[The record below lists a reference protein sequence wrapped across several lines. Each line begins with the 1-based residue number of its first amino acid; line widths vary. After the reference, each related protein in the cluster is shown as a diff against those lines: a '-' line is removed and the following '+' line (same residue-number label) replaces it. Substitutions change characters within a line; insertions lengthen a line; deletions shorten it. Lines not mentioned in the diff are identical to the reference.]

1 MTSLLELFDAHNCD
15 KGSRRH
21 RYDRAYEPLF
31 EPLREQPITLLEV
44 GVYTGSSL
52 AVWADYFPNAQI
64 IGVDTFSR
72 IPRWKLP
79 VMGHPRVKGYKCDS
93 TKETPPEVTPGSV
106 DIIIDDGSH
115 EPPDQ
120 LATFLGY
127 FPLLKSG
134 GMYFVEDAIIGM
146 NGFGKLRAGLAPH
159 DPKYHDLRPG
169 YTDGTAVI
177 EIRHG

>member
-1 MTSLLELFDAHNCD
+1 MTSLLECFDLHNCD

-44 GVYTGSSL
+44 GVYTGASL
-52 AVWADYFPNAQI
+52 AVWADYFPNARI
-64 IGVDTFSR
+64 IGVDIFQRVSR
-72 IPRWKLP
+72 WRVP
-79 VMGHPRVKGYKCDS
+79 VMAHPRVVGYKCDS
-93 TKETPPEVTPGSV
+93 TKEVPPEVKPGSV

-115 EPPDQ
+115 EAVDQ
-120 LATFLGY
+120 LMTFLGY
-127 FPLLKSG
+127 FPLLRSG

-146 NGFGKLRAGLAPH
+146 VGFDRLMAGLAPH
-159 DPKYHDLRPG
+159 GPKYHDLRAG

-177 EIRHG
+177 EMRRG